1 MMGTG
6 QPTPLPR
13 WAAALATLFVAAVL
27 FSLYV
32 HPAHAQEGAAPAQ
45 PTGLTA
51 TATHDQVTLTWDD
64 PQDDSITGYVILR
77 RNRNTTEEGQYSE
90 LAPDTGTAE
99 TTHTDD
105 TVEANTPY
113 TYRIRAINPRGESE
127 QSESVQTRTPEAPD
141 PADCWSLPA

>member
-6 QPTPLPR
+6 RPTPLPL
-13 WAAALATLFVAAVL
+13 WAAALATLFVAAML

-32 HPAHAQEGAAPAQ
+32 HPAYAQEGAVPAQ

-51 TATHDQVTLTWDD
+51 TATHDQVVLTWDNHG
-64 PQDDSITGYVILR
+64 DDSITGYVILR

-99 TTHTDD
+99 TTYADD
-105 TVEANTPY
+105 TVQE
-113 TYRIRAINPRGESE
+113 
-127 QSESVQTRTPEAPD
+127 
-141 PADCWSLPA
+141 